1 MSLLF
6 RKFSFFFALVFFGI
20 GALLLGFVVF
30 PVVQIFSKNSKN
42 YKIRCAK
49 IVHFLWRIL
58 VKYIEITGIIR
69 VNADEKNSLI
79 KNKIIVASHP
89 SYIDILLLIAL
100 VPNSLCLAKNSILN
114 NFVMKNIVKSLY
126 ITNDGSVEDFLKKS
140 KLALD
145 DGFNVIIFPTGKR
158 VDEGEEV
165 HIYKGAAQLA
175 IESKYPIV
183 PVKISTSEPFLTK
196 NHSIFQIG
204 EKTVEFVI
212 KTQDEIVVE
221 NIKTV
226 DMTEISL
233 RNKICSIIKEKI

>member
-6 RKFSFFFALVFFGI
+6 RKISFFFALVFFGI

-58 VKYIEITGIIR
+58 VKYIEITGIIK

-140 KLALD
+140 
-145 DGFNVIIFPTGKR
+145 
-158 VDEGEEV
+158 
-165 HIYKGAAQLA
+165 
-175 IESKYPIV
+175 
-183 PVKISTSEPFLTK
+183 
-196 NHSIFQIG
+196 
-204 EKTVEFVI
+204 
-212 KTQDEIVVE
+212 
-221 NIKTV
+221 
-226 DMTEISL
+226 
-233 RNKICSIIKEKI
+233 

>member
-1 MSLLF
+1 MRPLF
-6 RKFSFFFALVFFGI
+6 RKISFFFALIFFGI
-20 GALLLGFVVF
+20 GALLLSFVVF
-30 PVVQIFSKNSKN
+30 PLVNSFSKNSKI

-49 IVHFLWRIL
+49 IVNFLWRIL
-58 VKYIEITGIIR
+58 VKYLENTGIIS
-69 VNADEKNSLI
+69 VNADEKISSI

-126 ITNDGSVEDFLKKS
+126 ITNDGAVEDFLKKS
-140 KLALD
+140 TSALQ

-158 VDEGEEV
+158 IDEGEEV
-165 HIYKGAAQLA
+165 HIHKGATQLA

-183 PVKISTSEPFLTK
+183 PVKISASEPFLTK

-204 EKTVEFVI
+204 EKTVEFFI
-212 KTQDEIVVE
+212 KTQDEIVCDSL
-221 NIKTV
+221 KTP
-226 DMTEISL
+226 DMTEIAL

>member
-58 VKYIEITGIIR
+58 VKYIEITGIIK

-140 KLALD
+140 KSALD

-175 IESKYPIV
+175 IKSKYPIV

-221 NIKTV
+221 SIKTV

>member
-58 VKYIEITGIIR
+58 VKYIEITWIIR

-89 SYIDILLLIAL
+89 SYIDILLLISL

-114 NFVMKNIVKSLY
+114 NFVMKNIV
-126 ITNDGSVEDFLKKS
+126 N
-140 KLALD
+140 
-145 DGFNVIIFPTGKR
+145 R
-158 VDEGEEV
+158 C
-165 HIYKGAAQLA
+165 
-175 IESKYPIV
+175 
-183 PVKISTSEPFLTK
+183 
-196 NHSIFQIG
+196 
-204 EKTVEFVI
+204 
-212 KTQDEIVVE
+212 
-221 NIKTV
+221 
-226 DMTEISL
+226 ISL
-233 RNKICSIIKEKI
+233 TTGLLRIF